1 MKGRIVVLLVAAFLC
16 AASFEAKAMYIQ
28 FETRQVPIDRLFTN
42 FQQRLARDTNNFEVT
57 YDLARLH
64 SMAYSTNLAS
74 FAVRTNDNRPQFY
87 YPGIDSGVPRRVYPP
102 ESLIVR
108 SQALRHLTNAIRLY
122 ERAIVLLKGS
132 TNNSASKEWLV
143 LPLELGHA
151 WCLDQSGARNE
162 ALAAYRKTLA
172 LAWMKEVTGEFS
184 FKEWVQG
191 KWNVLKAG
199 GNPFQSTPT
208 RRGYL
213 GDICFSE
220 EIIGYLLKRLD
231 PVQDAKEIADLKDRQ
246 KTLGKMGRIVTPILV
261 PLADGLELTDLVDA
275 NVAVTFDLD
284 GSGLPRQWGWITP
297 KAAWLV
303 YDHDGTGRITSAL
316 QMFGNVTFW
325 IFWRDGYAALQSLDD
340 DQDGALRAAEL
351 RGIAVWQDQNSNGI
365 SEPGEVRAV
374 SDWGI
379 TAISCAGETD
389 STGVLWCPNGVTFGS
404 GKARPTYDW
413 IAPGM
418 SKSE

>member
-1 MKGRIVVLLVAAFLC
+1 MKGRTVILLAAAFVC
-16 AASFEAKAMYIQ
+16 ATSFEAKARYIQ
-28 FETRQVPIDRLFTN
+28 FETRQVPIERLFAN
-42 FQQRLARDTNNFEVT
+42 LQQRLARDTNNFEVT

-74 FAVRTNDNRPQFY
+74 IAVRTNDDRPQFY
-87 YPGIDSGVPRRVYPP
+87 YPGTDSGVPRQVIPAH
-102 ESLIVR
+102 SVTAR
-108 SQALRHLTNAIRLY
+108 SEALRHLTNAIRLY
-122 ERAIVLLKGS
+122 ERAIILLKES

-172 LAWMKEVTGEFS
+172 IAWTKEVTGEFS

-191 KWNVLKAG
+191 KWNALKAG
-199 GNPFQSTPT
+199 GNPFQSTTT

-213 GDICFSE
+213 GDICFGE
-220 EIIGYLLKRLD
+220 EIIGYMLKLLD
-231 PVQDAKEIADLKDRQ
+231 PVQDAKEIADLRDRQ
-246 KTLGKMGRIVTPILV
+246 KTLKSMGRMVTPVVV
-261 PLADGLELTDLVDA
+261 PMGDGLELSNLVDPDA
-275 NVAVTFDLD
+275 AVTFDLD
-284 GSGLPRQWGWITP
+284 GSGLPRQWGWTTS

-303 YDHDGTGRITSAL
+303 YDHDGQGRITSAL

-340 DQDGALRAAEL
+340 DRDGALRGAEL
-351 RGIAVWQDQNSNGI
+351 RGIALWQDQNSNGV

-379 TAISCAGETD
+379 TTIS
-389 STGVLWCPNGVTFGS
+389 
-404 GKARPTYDW
+404 
-413 IAPGM
+413 
-418 SKSE
+418 